1 MTDIVI
7 DLDTPAP
14 SRPQAVPRRG
24 LSRAVT
30 VAAFALLAAAP
41 ATAPVTASVA
51 HQLPVPSY
59 CTGAPMPGGRLNI
72 VEGGTYVILDGQNG
86 IVISTGPCPRR

>member
-1 MTDIVI
+1 MTHVVI

-14 SRPQAVPRRG
+14 LRPSAVPRRG
-24 LSRAVT
+24 LSRVASVAV
-30 VAAFALLAAAP
+30 FAVLAAAP

-51 HQLPVPSY
+51 HRLPFPSY
-59 CTGAPMPGGRLNI
+59 CTGDPMPGGRLNI
-72 VEGGTYVILDGQNG
+72 VEDGTYVILDGQNG